1 MGKLYFIALVILCTA
16 FGHSTCYAQG
26 AIDSTTFILT
36 SRKVCVGDTIEIPVR
51 TVHFRRV
58 AGFQFAISWAPGQF
72 RFLGISN
79 SIFPRTEFD
88 FAAPASGTRV
98 NVAWFKS
105 DGTFSTLP
113 DTTRIFVLR
122 LVALQPG
129 NPASL
134 GFVTNPRDQTAP
146 VIAQYNQVG
155 NNIREFPPV
164 LIGNTI
170 QILPLPLV
178 QATPDTI
185 TCRDPFVFLN
195 AQSSDSL
202 ATYAWSGP
210 NGYSST
216 LARDTAFIPGRYQVI
231 ATTDSL
237 CASVPLDIVIGFDQ
251 TQPVAP
257 TLRGDSINCLRREVQ
272 LGFSPVNNTLEYYW
286 ITPQNDTLP
295 DPLAPT
301 SLGGTY
307 RLIVVQPSNG
317 CQNSADFTVVVDTLA
332 PSIQLSG
339 QGQLDCRSQSVL
351 LNAGSTSK
359 NLSYT
364 WRNGMGG
371 TVSQDSFLRVNTAG
385 SYQLSVRNTS
395 NACQASK
402 DTSITADTLQPSA
415 TLDTTGKITCINRST
430 ALRATVS
437 SNRVE
442 TFWISPSLLD
452 TLSRSTSTTAFS
464 GGRYTFLVVD
474 TVNGCDLRLTTTVES
489 DTLRPF
495 SLIQVQ
501 TPFSCANPTAT
512 LAVDVLPSV
521 TYTWSGQGI
530 SGANMAATVQVNTPG
545 QYSVVLSNANNGC
558 TFSDAFQLG
567 GNTDGPQF
575 DRINLKQPPCAT
587 DGRGS
592 IGIDLVSG
600 GVAPYTFSLQ
610 DSTFASQRNFN
621 NLAPGTYRIKVQ
633 DAAGCEGD
641 TSLTILASLP
651 IEVSITA
658 PNNEI
663 APGDSLQLTAVL
675 GDSTGLASLQW
686 VGSDLAPCDGCNSIQ
701 VNPTRSTVYQVQV
714 LNTNGCRSQAVFNV
728 FVVKKDQV
736 YAPTAFSPNGDSKN
750 DRFYLLGKRNLR
762 IVQFRIFDRWGNLVY
777 EASNGTL
784 NDETIGWDG
793 TYGGKVVP
801 PGTFVWIAELE
812 TEDQVLQSYSGEAIL
827 LK

>member
-1 MGKLYFIALVILCTA
+1 MGKLYILTLLVLFTLLNYSA
-16 FGHSTCYAQG
+16 AYAQG
-26 AIDSTTFILT
+26 AADSTTFILA
-36 SRKVCVGDTIEIPVR
+36 SRKVCVGDTIDIPVR

-58 AGFQFAISWAPGQF
+58 AGFQFAVSWASGQF
-72 RFLGISN
+72 RFLGVSN

-98 NVAWFKS
+98 NFAWFKA
-105 DGTFSTLP
+105 DGTATTLP
-113 DTTRIFVLR
+113 DTTQIFILR
-122 LVALQPG
+122 LVALQAG
-129 NPASL
+129 NPATL

-146 VIAQYNQVG
+146 VVAQYNLAG
-155 NNIREFPPV
+155 NNIREFTPP

-170 QILPLPLV
+170 QIIALPIV

-185 TCRDPFVFLN
+185 TCRDPFVFLD

-216 LARDTAFIPGRYQVI
+216 MARDTAFIPGRYQVI

-237 CASVPLDIVIGFDQ
+237 CASVPLDIVIDFDQ
-251 TQPVAP
+251 TQPPAP
-257 TLRGDSINCLRREVQ
+257 TLQGDSINCLRRQVQ
-272 LGFSPVNNTLEYYW
+272 LQFSPVNNTLEYYW

-301 SLGGTY
+301 GAGGTY
-307 RLIVVQPSNG
+307 RLLVVQPSNG
-317 CQNSADFTVVVDTLA
+317 CQNSAIITVPVDTLA
-332 PSIQLSG
+332 PNIRLSG
-339 QGQLDCRSQSVL
+339 QGKLDCRSQSVL
-351 LNAGSTSK
+351 LNASSNSK

-364 WRNGMGG
+364 WRNGTGG
-371 TVSQDSFLRVNTAG
+371 TVSQDSFLRINTAG
-385 SYQLSVRNTS
+385 SYQLIVRNTS

-402 DTSITADTLQPSA
+402 DTSITADTLRPSA

-430 ALRATVS
+430 TLRARVNSTQ
-437 SNRVE
+437 VE

-452 TLSRSTSTTAFS
+452 TLSRNTSTTAFS

-495 SLIQVQ
+495 GLIQIK

-512 LAVDVLPSV
+512 LAVDVLPNV
-521 TYTWSGQGI
+521 AYTWSGQGL
-530 SGANMAATVQVNTPG
+530 SGNSNAAEVQVNDAG
-545 QYSVVLSNANNGC
+545 LYRVVLSNANNGC
-558 TFSDAFQLG
+558 TFRDSLQLG

-575 DRINLKQPPCAT
+575 DRINLKQPPCAA

-592 IGIDLVSG
+592 IGIELVSG
-600 GVAPYTFSLQ
+600 GVAPYTFALQ

-621 NLAPGTYRIKVQ
+621 NLAPGTYRIRVQ

-641 TSLTILASLP
+641 TSLTILASIP

-658 PNNEI
+658 PGNEV

-686 VGSDLAPCDGCNSIQ
+686 VGTDLAPCDGCNSIQ

-714 LNTNGCRSQAVFNV
+714 LSTNGCRSQAVFNV
-728 FVVKKDQV
+728 FVVKKDLL

-750 DRFYLLGKRNLR
+750 DRFYLLGKKNLK

-777 EASNGTL
+777 EVSNGTL
-784 NDETIGWDG
+784 NDEAIGWDG

-812 TEDQVLQSYSGEAIL
+812 TEDQVLQSYKGEAIL